1 MRIIGMLFLFF
12 LTKGIVAQDSL
23 SSILDS
29 EVNKE
34 MAGKKQPVYA
44 TFKGTQL
51 VNSRTIETLGKH
63 DLDFRVSHRFGD
75 IGGDFGGEK
84 SFFGL
89 ENSTDVKISFD
100 YGITDRLTAGIS
112 RSKGATSVR
121 QLYEGSLKYKLL
133 RQTDDNSM
141 PVTVTAFSNA
151 VISSMASNAKANT
164 PDHFNSLSDRLS
176 FTNQLLI
183 ARKFSDRFSL
193 MLMPT
198 HVHTNYVINNDQ
210 NNIFAMGIGGRL
222 KLTNRMALIADYF
235 KVFRNSASKNSFSA
249 NGLDFYNPLGA
260 GIEFETGGHV
270 FDFTFTN
277 STAIMENQFIPY
289 TTTSWKQWRFRWG
302 FNLSRIFSLKKHK

>member
-151 VISSMASNAKANT
+151 VISSMSSNAKANT

-277 STAIMENQFIPY
+277 STAIVENQFIPY

>member
-235 KVFRNSASKNSFSA
+235 KVFRNSASKNSFRA

-277 STAIMENQFIPY
+277 STAIVENQFIPY